1 MDVLGT
7 YFTAV
12 SDLPNIINAAKAM
25 KSFSMRLTSK
35 KSTSISLDLSPYTYG
50 IIYMAYIDTGVS
62 TGRRTILNISPVV
75 LHKGDRTSNSPFY
88 GWNGSAV
95 VESGNSEVS
104 NDENWCAFSCPDG
117 INATVTIT
125 RANSSYEI
133 VASGVILAF

>member
-1 MDVLGT
+1 MDALGT

-50 IIYMAYIDTGVS
+50 IIYMAYIDVGDNV
-62 TGRRTILNISPVV
+62 GRRTMSNISPVV
-75 LHKGDRTSNSPFY
+75 LHKGDKTSKSPFY
-88 GWNGSAV
+88 GWNGGAV
-95 VESGNSEVS
+95 IDSGDSEVS

-125 RANSSYEI
+125 CASARDI
-133 VASGVILAF
+133 VVSGVILAF